1 MAVTPLPPFDEILLA
16 RFLVEASGARNVGIS
31 EPEVLAGG
39 AIQVNWG
46 FRARFIGGRFDGSHE
61 LVLRTDAA
69 TGIAASLGRIEEF
82 AVLQAVFAAGVTV
95 PEPLWACDDPDIIGQ
110 PFFVMRRV
118 AGTAQGREITTNP
131 ALEPALPAIAARLGQ
146 ELARIQTLRPPHA
159 DVAFLRSIDAA
170 QHITSFRAYLDRHP
184 RPRPVLEWAIR
195 WLDTHQPEP
204 LAPVLCHR
212 DFRTGNYILD
222 SAELTGI

>member
-46 FRARFIGGRFDGSHE
+46 FRARFIGGRFDGSHD

-95 PEPLWACDDPDIIGQ
+95 PEPLWAGAEPR
-110 PFFVMRRV
+110 PFIVMRRLP
-118 AGTAQGREITTNP
+118 GTAQGRQITTDP
-131 ALEPALPAIAARLGQ
+131 ALQPELPRIAARLAR
-146 ELARIQTLRPPHA
+146 ELA
-159 DVAFLRSIDAA
+159 
-170 QHITSFRAYLDRHP
+170 
-184 RPRPVLEWAIR
+184 
-195 WLDTHQPEP
+195 
-204 LAPVLCHR
+204 
-212 DFRTGNYILD
+212 
-222 SAELTGI
+222 